1 MGTIL
6 SRTYRLLVERPKEL
20 QTVSQVIGWW
30 EIRRAPYNLL
40 VGLAGLINI
49 LIIIVALLLSNPD
62 GDLGDPFLAM
72 MGIPLYGIMANV
84 CYTAGWIVE
93 LLDRKENPSAATRNA
108 INNLKRGFLFS
119 ILLTLLLPWALLL
132 LFVMLGL
139 IVRLFSG

>member
-1 MGTIL
+1 M
-6 SRTYRLLVERPKEL
+6 SRTYRLLVERPEEL

-49 LIIIVALLLSNPD
+49 LVILTILLLTDPD
-62 GDLGDPFLAM
+62 RDVGSPFLTM
-72 MGIPLYGIMANV
+72 IGILLYGIMANV

-93 LLDRKENPSAATRNA
+93 LLDRKENPPTATRNA

-132 LFVMLGL
+132 LGTLLEL